1 MTKSE
6 TKEKGV
12 NEGKPWLADHYEQ
25 LYSLIEQGYKISHIA
40 AELYRSYGGVYSR
53 LKLKAGEDIV
63 DGGKSFEYVQKKT
76 GLTKCAIDSAIT
88 TYKIEK
94 EVETYKKSL
103 YEKNKLLKENFEKEK
118 RE

>member
-1 MTKSE
+1 MM
-6 TKEKGV
+6 
-12 NEGKPWLADHYEQ
+12 P
-25 LYSLIEQGYKISHIA
+25 
-40 AELYRSYGGVYSR
+40 ELKRSYGGIYSH
-53 LKLKAGEDIV
+53 LKLNAAKDNV